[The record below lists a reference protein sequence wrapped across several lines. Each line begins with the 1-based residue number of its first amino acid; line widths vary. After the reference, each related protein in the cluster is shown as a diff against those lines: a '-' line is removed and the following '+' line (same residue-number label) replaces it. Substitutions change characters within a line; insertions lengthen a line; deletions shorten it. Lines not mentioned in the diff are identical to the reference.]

1 MWDDLVRGAI
11 GAVVLVDT
19 RRLADCFAAVDY
31 FEQRELPFVVAINCF
46 NGLLAHAVEDVREAL
61 AVGEEVPI
69 VLCDARQRESAKTTL
84 IELVQHALARAS
96 AALSGGL
103 PARSGIPR

>member
-31 FEQRELPFVVAINCF
+31 FEQRELPFIVGVNCF
-46 NGLLAHAVEDVREAL
+46 NGVATHRVADIREAL
-61 AVGEEVPI
+61 VISEHVPI

-96 AALSGGL
+96 AALRAPGVGAGTS
-103 PARSGIPR
+103 S